1 MTSVIKANPI
11 SAELQAK
18 IDALPDE
25 NLRANISRR
34 LNRPWKRK
42 KSNEHIFEEML
53 ANHEAAMAKRAKWR
67 KWRDDQLF
75 TFFAHFGQRLPE
87 GHTKSMRQE
96 RMDCVNDHNTL
107 AISKEE
113 IFSFLYAIESGEIV
127 LTPRREP
134 QWVYA
139 GAVGYE
145 ASNGWRIVIFNDANA
160 WDYIE
165 WITASDGRR
174 VDFYDMEHHSELHNY
189 VPSDEVAWR
198 RYGIPGYRQNLCKK
212 CECSI
217 NPDSCGIYLCQ
228 QCIFDA
234 STE

>member
-1 MTSVIKANPI
+1 MNADNRI
-11 SAELQAK
+11 SPELQAK

-34 LNRPWKRK
+34 LNRPWKRT

-53 ANHEAAMAKRAKWR
+53 ANYEEVIAKRAKWR
-67 KWRDDQLF
+67 EWRDDQIF
-75 TFFAHFGQRLPE
+75 TFFAHFNQRLPE
-87 GHTKSMRQE
+87 GYSKYVRQE
-96 RMDCVNDHNTL
+96 RRDCATDHNTL
-107 AISKEE
+107 ALSKEE

-127 LTPRREP
+127 LTPHREP

-165 WITASDGRR
+165 WITASDGRC
-174 VDFYDMEHHSELHNY
+174 VDFYDMENHSDLHNY

-198 RYGIPGYRQNLCKK
+198 RYGIPGYRQNRCKN

-217 NPDSCGIYLCQ
+217 NADNFGIYPCQ
-228 QCIFDA
+228 QCIADA
-234 STE
+234 SLD